1 MFYLANPDGS
11 CGQEYVIDNVLVS
24 PEPTVP
30 DPFTPPVPVGL
41 WGKGPVGPQEGLEG
55 LPPSEHLGGPPLQG
69 GLIEKSGDEP
79 SCERKYLKDDLSF
92 SRNVER
98 RKN

>member
-1 MFYLANPDGS
+1 MDS
-11 CGQEYVIDNVLVS
+11 VLVS

-30 DPFTPPVPVGL
+30 EPVAPPVPVGL

-79 SCERKYLKDDLSF
+79 SCERKYLKNDLF
-92 SRNVER
+92 YAINIER